1 MDERLLCLRE
11 NAKSRGEPVIRD
23 KSFELLIKT
32 VKEKSPK
39 TILEIG
45 VNEGL
50 SGIAMLLALKDARL
64 TGIEID
70 EEKANKARKNYRLFG
85 LENRTKIFLGDAT
98 EIIPLLSAKYDFI
111 FLDGPKGHYGEYADN
126 LIAALNK
133 GGILFADNVLYRGYV
148 GKDKKAPHRHAT
160 IKHGMENFLDKITCD
175 KRLKTVV
182 YELED
187 GVSITEKLYE

>member
-1 MDERLLCLRE
+1 MRE
-11 NAKSRGEPVIRD
+11 DAKSRGEPILRD
-23 KSFELLIKT
+23 KSFELLLKT

-70 EEKANKARKNYRLFG
+70 EIKALKARENYRFFG
-85 LENRTKIFLGDAT
+85 LENRTKIFLGDAS

-111 FLDGPKGHYGEYADN
+111 FLDGPKGHYGEYAEN
-126 LIAALNK
+126 LISVLNV
-133 GGILFADNVLYRGYV
+133 GGMLFADNVLYRGYV
-148 GKDKKAPHRHAT
+148 GKDKKVPHRHAT

-182 YELED
+182 YEIED